1 MGDEERRKYP
11 RVQIL
16 DPISYL
22 SLDSGGGMVQQNVAV
37 VRNVSQTGI
46 QIESF
51 LEIRSKK
58 LSLMFFDLHKNQI
71 EVEGKV
77 VYCKKNESGQYRIG
91 IHLMGYEAEN
101 LRFVRALVK
110 SYHYQKEKSH
120 LVISPGLQN
129 S

>member
-1 MGDEERRKYP
+1 MGNEERRKYS
-11 RVQIL
+11 RVQIF

-22 SLDSGGGMVQQNVAV
+22 SLDSGGGMVHQNVAV

-77 VYCKKNESGQYRIG
+77 VYCKRNERGQFSIG
-91 IHLMGYEAEN
+91 IHLIGNDEEN

-110 SYHYQKEKSH
+110 SYHYQKEKSR
-120 LVISPGLQN
+120 LVISPGIQN
-129 S
+129 